1 MGLEEQAYADLVR
14 TTMGNVNPTPPVV
27 PVQLV
32 VYTHSYTAFI
42 GGASDKYSFAPN
54 DLPINIGGR
63 GLGPNRFVGE
73 YFDEFD
79 LSQKKKFKNATIE
92 YYGYEEAYTGMK
104 AGGKKLDAFDNI
116 KKFLEK
122 NPNTQVNIIGHSL
135 GGWNAAGLAAEL
147 VKKKIC
153 KVNLLI
159 TIDPVGTLLSYSA
172 LTPVRAR
179 IYFREPSPNCNYW
192 ISVTCEPKSYD
203 SNDAVADS
211 GGQWRDKPRERANVF
226 YSTKYSHAEFK
237 EMMKEKIFM
246 GQSAEDMMFTQ
257 LKKIK

>member
-1 MGLEEQAYADLVR
+1 MSTEIQVYSNLVR
-14 TTMGNVNPTPPVV
+14 TTIGNVNPVPPVV
-27 PVQLV
+27 PVQIAR
-32 VYTHSYTAFI
+32 YTHSYTAFI

-79 LSQKKKFKNATIE
+79 FSEKKKFKNVTIE

-147 VKKKIC
+147 GRKKIC

-159 TIDPVGTLLSYSA
+159 TVDPVGTLLSYSA
-172 LTPVRAR
+172 LSPAPAR
-179 IYFREPSPNCNYW
+179 IYFREPSPN
-192 ISVTCEPKSYD
+192 
-203 SNDAVADS
+203 
-211 GGQWRDKPRERANVF
+211 
-226 YSTKYSHAEFK
+226 
-237 EMMKEKIFM
+237 
-246 GQSAEDMMFTQ
+246 
-257 LKKIK
+257 

>member
-1 MGLEEQAYADLVR
+1 MNLEAQGYTELIKTTLGTANPIPPTIPVR
-14 TTMGNVNPTPPVV
+14 IDR
-27 PVQLV
+27 
-32 VYTHSYTAFI
+32 YSHSYTAFI

-54 DLPINIGGR
+54 DLPVEVGGR

-79 LSQKKKFKNATIE
+79 FLHKKKFKIATIE
-92 YYGYEEAYTGMK
+92 YYGYEEAYAGMK
-104 AGGKKLDAFDNI
+104 PGGKKLNALEDI

-122 NPNTQVNIIGHSL
+122 NPETQVNIIGHSL

-147 VKKKIC
+147 SKKKIC

-159 TIDPVGTLLSYSA
+159 TVDPVGSLLSYAA

-179 IYFREPSPNCNYW
+179 IYFREPVPNCNYW
-192 ISVTCEPKSYD
+192 ISITCDPKSYD

-211 GGQWRDKPRERANVF
+211 GGQWRNSPKAKANVF
-226 YSTKYSHAEFK
+226 HSTKYSHAEFQ
-237 EMMKEKIFM
+237 EMMEEKILL
-246 GQSAEDMMFTQ
+246 GQSAEDMLFNE
-257 LKKIK
+257 LRKIK